1 MRALL
6 LILSST
12 LIWAAD
18 VTGSW
23 SGPFEA
29 IRDGETQTGTA
40 LLVLKEEGAKITGA
54 IGPNENDRTD
64 LTKGSIEG
72 ADITL
77 EAVVRLL

>member
-1 MRALL
+1 M
-6 LILSST
+6 
-12 LIWAAD
+12 
-18 VTGSW
+18 
-23 SGPFEA
+23 
-29 IRDGETQTGTA
+29 
-40 LLVLKEEGAKITGA
+40 LKEEGAKITGA